1 MIATTI
7 DVRGWIRVTWL
18 VVAFVVGG
26 IGIGCIWWPAAQDI
40 SQRHARAMELYEEA
54 NTIDAAIRRASQLR
68 SAQFRIKT
76 DLAELGGVRSP
87 GAITAALLQLLHE
100 ESKRQ
105 GVEVREVAPD
115 TNPHTSPPPRTP
127 QSSILKADVLAPEDI
142 AVSVRGPFRNIV
154 ALVADLPRHD
164 VLVDIRD
171 IQLSSTE
178 AARRPPILDVTL
190 HATIYHL
197 MSLPTVEISSER
209 LIR

>member
-1 MIATTI
+1 MTTAL
-7 DVRGWIRVTWL
+7 DLRGWIRVTWML
-18 VVAFVVGG
+18 VAFVIGG

-54 NTIDAAIRRASQLR
+54 NTIDTAVRRASQLR
-68 SAQFRIKT
+68 AAQSRIKT

-115 TNPHTSPPPRTP
+115 TNEHTSPSPRTSR
-127 QSSILKADVLAPEDI
+127 SSVLKADALAPEDI
-142 AVSVRGPFRNIV
+142 SIVVRGPFRNVV

-178 AARRPPILDVTL
+178 AVRTPPVLDVTL
-190 HATIYHL
+190 HATIYRL
-197 MSLPTVEISSER
+197 LSLPTVGNSSAPF
-209 LIR
+209 IR